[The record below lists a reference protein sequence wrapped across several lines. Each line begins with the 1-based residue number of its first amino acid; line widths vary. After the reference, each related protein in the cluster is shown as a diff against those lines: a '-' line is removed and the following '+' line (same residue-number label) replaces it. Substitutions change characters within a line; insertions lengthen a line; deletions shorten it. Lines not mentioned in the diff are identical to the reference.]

1 MGASSISGSSSAIAD
16 LTRLAV
22 AAQQATKQSLQDP
35 SVAAQALAQQNVQAV
50 ATGRLDTYA

>member
-22 AAQQATKQSLQDP
+22 AAQ
-35 SVAAQALAQQNVQAV
+35 ALAQQNVQAV